1 MRDAMS
7 IRVVPSGRGNHI
19 EIQPA
24 QRGSG
29 GDQRRRKRDADHG
42 PTEDVGALEQ
52 TPTPSIN
59 GHVDKLV

>member
-1 MRDAMS
+1 MS
-7 IRVVPSGRGNHI
+7 IRVVPSERGNHI

-29 GDQRRRKRDADHG
+29 GDQRRHNKRDADHG
-42 PTEDVGALEQ
+42 PAEDVGPLEQ

-59 GHVDKLV
+59 GHIDKLV